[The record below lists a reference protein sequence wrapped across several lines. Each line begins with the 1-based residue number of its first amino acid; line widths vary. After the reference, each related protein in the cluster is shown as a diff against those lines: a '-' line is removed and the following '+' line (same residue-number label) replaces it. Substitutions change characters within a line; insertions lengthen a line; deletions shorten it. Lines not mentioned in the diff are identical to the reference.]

1 MHGIFQDSM
10 AIARYFK
17 RIDLFITM
25 MANPHW
31 PEVQRELFPGQ
42 DPSDRP
48 DLIARVFRLKKEAL
62 LHDIMKNGIFG
73 WPVAKIYTIKFQ
85 K

>member
-17 RIDLFITM
+17 KIDLFITVT
-25 MANPHW
+25 ANPHW
-31 PEVQRELFPGQ
+31 VEVQRELLPGQ

-48 DLIARVFRLKKEAL
+48 DLIARIFQLKKEAIL
-62 LHDIMKNGIFG
+62 RDIIKNGIHPCFSG
-73 WPVAKIYTIKFQ
+73 AVEQQHT
-85 K
+85 